1 MLGLDLW
8 VVVVLATTLT
18 VGAAVQGLVGLGL
31 GLVTAPVI
39 ALVAPALMPDLM
51 LWMAGLLPLVTLAR
65 ERDQVDWRGL
75 AWSLPARVPGTAVG
89 VVCVATFTDQQL
101 GFAVALMVLL
111 AVLFTARSVVV
122 PVTRTML
129 VAAGFVSGVA
139 GTATSVGGPPLAV
152 LYQHR
157 PPEQIRCTLAV
168 YFLAGA
174 ALSLAGLGAAGALD
188 GRDALLALAL
198 VPSLVLGF
206 AAARLLRPH
215 LDPRHTRTG
224 VLMVCGGSAT
234 VLLAR
239 SLAG

>member
-174 ALSLAGLGAAGALD
+174 VLSLAGLGAAGALEVRA
-188 GRDALLALAL
+188 GLLALLLLPCL
-198 VPSLVLGF
+198 VVGFGLSRLVADRLRARHVRPAVLAVCATSSLVLL
-206 AAARLLRPH
+206 AHSLL
-215 LDPRHTRTG
+215 
-224 VLMVCGGSAT
+224 S
-234 VLLAR
+234 
-239 SLAG
+239 